1 MGNDIILFYDAFD
14 AYMKEDYNTAF
25 EKLEDMRFIALQE
38 LHNLE
43 KGSDTWEEIQE
54 YIRLVEVLM
63 AKISIKFE
71 SHDPKGLNEA

>member
-43 KGSDTWEEIQE
+43 KGSDT
-54 YIRLVEVLM
+54 
-63 AKISIKFE
+63 
-71 SHDPKGLNEA
+71 